1 MADWYL
7 EDRDGNLHMDFFAKA
22 RVADVSKMK
31 WTKGLSWLKE
41 IRNKSR
47 SVYILNDENRN
58 ILGALSLS
66 DEGDHVFIHLIE
78 SAPET
83 RFDAV
88 PPRVYVNIPKL
99 LIAFAGMASNEL
111 GYEGFLAL
119 TPKTEKREY
128 FATQFDAFDLPMRK
142 MGIDGVV
149 SNYWIRVYYK

>member
-1 MADWYL
+1 MSIWYL
-7 EDRDGNLHMDFFAKA
+7 EDKDGKMRETFFRKA
-22 RVADVSKMK
+22 RKADVSRMN
-31 WTKGLSWLKE
+31 WTKGLSWTKE
-41 IRNKSR
+41 ISNTSR
-47 SVYILNDENRN
+47 SVYVLIDGHRK
-58 ILGALSLS
+58 ILGGLSLT

-88 PPRVYVNIPKL
+88 PPRVYVNISRL
-99 LIAFAGMASNEL
+99 LIAFAGMVSNNL
-111 GYEGFLAL
+111 GYEGFLAF

-128 FATQFDAFDLPMRK
+128 FATQFNAFDLPMRK